1 VRRIAA
7 CAAVASL
14 VLGPACRKSEPDE
27 IVTLPRQNAPPP
39 APSGGG
45 SGAVGAGGVPGF
57 GGTGGLAGAA
67 GAPVSSIECEDS
79 PSVVEGP
86 FTKAKLLEAAGTC
99 AMGHYCRF
107 GRAAENLRHRAAAY
121 ALDPAPARAD
131 AARQAWVEAMIS
143 WEESEI
149 FRFGPAAPAPQGQD
163 LRDLIY
169 AWPRDLRCKVDEQT
183 VNRFFATETF
193 FGPPSESFVTGRSLA
208 ALEYLLFNPGSDNGC
223 TQFSAINAN
232 GGWAALVA
240 SGELATRKAEYTGAA
255 AQDVLNTAKALIGV
269 WDPEQGNYYRRLVAP
284 GTGDSEFAD
293 EQAALNAVNYGLF
306 YLEKEIKDLKLA
318 IPMGVSLECTATSCP
333 DRVESRYAGAAVR
346 GLATQHIRANLV
358 GFRRLFQGCGAD
370 GSGIGFDD
378 WLSAVGAGELADRM
392 VQAIDAAESAVAAL
406 DPPLPEAVVSHPDR
420 VMAVYDAIKAISDPL
435 KSEFLSVLNLEVP
448 KGSETDND

>member
-1 VRRIAA
+1 MRRFAA
-7 CAAVASL
+7 FAAVSSL

-27 IVTLPRQNAPPP
+27 IVTLPRQNPPP
-39 APSGGG
+39 PVPSGGG
-45 SGAVGAGGVPGF
+45 SGTGGVPGL
-57 GGTGGLAGAA
+57 GGSGGE
-67 GAPVSSIECEDS
+67 APVSSIECEAS
-79 PSVVEGP
+79 PSLVEGP
-86 FTKAKLLEAAGTC
+86 FSKAKLLEAAGTC

-107 GRAAENLRHRAAAY
+107 GRAAEKLRERAAAY
-121 ALDPAPARAD
+121 ALEPVQARAD
-131 AARQAWVEAMIS
+131 ATRQAWVEAMSS

-193 FGPPSESFVTGRSLA
+193 FSSASESFVTGRSLA
-208 ALEYLLFNPGSDNGC
+208 ALEYLLFYPGSDNGC
-223 TQFSAINAN
+223 TQFSAINAD

-240 SGELATRKAEYTGAA
+240 SGELGRRKAEYAGAA
-255 AQDVLNTAKALIGV
+255 AEDVLQTAKTLIGA
-269 WDPEQGNYYRRLVAP
+269 WDPEHGNYLRRLVAP
-284 GTGDSEFAD
+284 GTGDSEFPD

-306 YLEKEIKDLKLA
+306 YLDKELKDLKLA
-318 IPMGVSLECTATSCP
+318 IPMGVSLECMTTTCP
-333 DRVESRYAGAAVR
+333 DRVESHYAGAAVR

-358 GFRRLFQGCGAD
+358 GFRRLFQGCGAG

-378 WLSAVGAGELADRM
+378 WLNEVGAAELSDRM
-392 VQAIDAAESAVAAL
+392 VKAIDAAELAVAAL
-406 DPPLPEAVVSHPDR
+406 DPPLPDAVVSHPDR
-420 VMAVYDAIKAISDPL
+420 VLAVYDAIKAISDPL